1 MEDKKRFICP
11 EASIIEFTNEDIIVT
26 SGGTGTGKG
35 QDPWDEYED

>member
-1 MEDKKRFICP
+1 MENKKRFARP
-11 EASIIEFTNEDIIVT
+11 EASIIEFTDEDIIVT